1 MKRLLKWTGAV
12 SLSTLVLA
20 TGFAAHEW
28 YAEKPLYL
36 NNFLNRELLKEAF
49 TQPQQLTSLGF
60 LETVGIDDH
69 NARLNDLSP
78 ERYEEF
84 YQRLLKGREVLI
96 SYQDEQLSEQERVS
110 KAVALYL
117 ADQEIEGYRFRYHNY
132 PVNQMFGVQSWFPS
146 FMDSQHQISD
156 LESVEH
162 YLARLNAVDTQF
174 QQLLLG
180 LQERE
185 QRGVLPPR
193 FVVDRV
199 LDEMQ
204 GFVAAAPAENIL
216 YTSLEKRLAE
226 SDVAVNEHAPLL
238 SQTAAAIEGQ
248 VYPAYQRLIDYFTAL
263 RPQTTTDD
271 GVWKLPDGDD
281 YYRYQLRRQT
291 TTDLSPER
299 IHAIGLSEVARIQ
312 AEIIRILQQQ
322 GVTQSDDFATAIK
335 ALAERS
341 DQYYP
346 DTDAGREKILQDY
359 RSIIDEAEA
368 NLAGVFGRTPE
379 ADVEV
384 RRIPL
389 FKEKT
394 APGAYYMHPS
404 IDGSRPGR
412 FFANLYDIEATPK
425 YGMRTLAYHEAV
437 PGHHFQIALAMEA
450 EGLPFIRRSSPFTAF
465 TEGWAL
471 YAEYLA
477 WEMGLQ
483 QQPLDNVGRLQAELF
498 RAVRLVVDTGIH
510 AKRWTR
516 EQAIDYMAANT
527 GTAMSDVVSEIER
540 YIVNPGQATAYK
552 VGMMKILELRERA
565 QQQLGEQFNLADF
578 HDEMLRNGALPMALL
593 ENSIDRYIA
602 QRQPSANGGQLAAGD

>member
-238 SQTAAAIEGQ
+238 SQTAAAIKGQ

-281 YYRYQLRRQT
+281 YYRYQLQRQT